1 MEKNIQQKDAGSRKP
16 LRGIRIRTLNYVM
29 ILISVVL
36 YVFLVFVTV
45 FASRKYDAMM
55 SHTDAYIDYQ
65 ELASLVASGS
75 DYLTEQVRLYAVEM
89 DPVNVRE
96 YFKEVYETRSRD
108 GALEKLQE
116 YGTGQ
121 EAYAYLHSALQESNR
136 LMGQEIYAMK
146 LVAAAQG
153 QDLSE
158 YEDIQEMELEE
169 QDLGL
174 SPEEL
179 VDRARELVFGSSY
192 QDSKAVIE
200 EEISRF
206 LDSVKGNMQYAQQ
219 HSADQLKR
227 IMSGQRILIS
237 VLFVETIMTFVLILC
252 LIVKPLH
259 IYVNNIK
266 EEKRLDITGAYE
278 FRYLALT
285 YNNIYELNAA
295 NELMLRHQAEDLR
308 HQAEHDPLTGIAN
321 RGAFEEW
328 KTLLKAKANPL
339 ALLIIDVDKF
349 KLVNDGYGHE
359 AGDKV
364 LKKVASLL
372 VETFRET
379 DMPARIGGDEF
390 AVIIV
395 DITIEKKQIIEEK
408 IGSLNQLLMHP
419 EDSLPAVSLS
429 VGGAFSHAGFHDDL
443 YGKADAALYVVKENG
458 RCGCRFYEDC
468 SEEGL
473 LEEG

>member
-1 MEKNIQQKDAGSRKP
+1 MVS
-16 LRGIRIRTLNYVM
+16 
-29 ILISVVL
+29 
-36 YVFLVFVTV
+36 
-45 FASRKYDAMM
+45 
-55 SHTDAYIDYQ
+55 
-65 ELASLVASGS
+65 
-75 DYLTEQVRLYAVEM
+75 
-89 DPVNVRE
+89 
-96 YFKEVYETRSRD
+96 
-108 GALEKLQE
+108 
-116 YGTGQ
+116 
-121 EAYAYLHSALQESNR
+121 
-136 LMGQEIYAMK
+136 
-146 LVAAAQG
+146 AAQG

-192 QDSKAVIE
+192 QDSKALIE

-237 VLFVETIMTFVLILC
+237 VLFVETILTFVLILC

-429 VGGAFSHAGFHDDL
+429 VGGQMAG
-443 YGKADAALYVVKENG
+443 YYSCVKG
-458 RCGCRFYEDC
+458 
-468 SEEGL
+468 SECTGERMCNCAG
-473 LEEG
+473 

>member
-1 MEKNIQQKDAGSRKP
+1 M
-16 LRGIRIRTLNYVM
+16 
-29 ILISVVL
+29 
-36 YVFLVFVTV
+36 
-45 FASRKYDAMM
+45 
-55 SHTDAYIDYQ
+55 
-65 ELASLVASGS
+65 
-75 DYLTEQVRLYAVEM
+75 
-89 DPVNVRE
+89 
-96 YFKEVYETRSRD
+96 
-108 GALEKLQE
+108 
-116 YGTGQ
+116 
-121 EAYAYLHSALQESNR
+121 
-136 LMGQEIYAMK
+136 
-146 LVAAAQG
+146 
-153 QDLSE
+153 
-158 YEDIQEMELEE
+158 
-169 QDLGL
+169 
-174 SPEEL
+174 
-179 VDRARELVFGSSY
+179 
-192 QDSKAVIE
+192 IE

-237 VLFVETIMTFVLILC
+237 VLFVETILTFVLILC

-390 AVIIV
+390 VIIFM
-395 DITIEKKQIIEEK
+395 DCPKHAAEEK
-408 IGSLNQLLMHP
+408 LGTALEMFIRENQKEYPVSFSYGVLAVTGKEQDLTREKLLKQADEAMYLCKQENKRKYHQHKDWK
-419 EDSLPAVSLS
+419 DSRL
-429 VGGAFSHAGFHDDL
+429 
-443 YGKADAALYVVKENG
+443 ENA
-458 RCGCRFYEDC
+458 E
-468 SEEGL
+468 
-473 LEEG
+473 